1 METQRCPMC
10 GRPNPPELEV
20 CQYCQARLKPLW
32 TEPSGGSSAAIE
44 AGIMKSKPALEP
56 EEPLLPDWLIA
67 SRGERT
73 GEEPAQPEEQEE
85 EAFLLPQE
93 EVEID
98 NFLGELFS
106 DKLPEGKDED
116 VPEWLQALRGEKTAE
131 PQRSPLSESGEQGEP
146 LPFWL
151 GLGTGETEEAHAESA
166 PAEEKVSPFTE
177 SPFEGIDF
185 DSDLLSLGEE
195 KPAEKEAQADFQPS
209 ISPFE
214 GVEPF
219 LLEEDQ
225 ILPESPLPIEE
236 KTALPAEK
244 PAPLPGEGDWMRK
257 TPPWLE
263 ALPGMEWGEGET
275 QGKEIPPEF
284 LQGVVPPFVETDEAL
299 SEAEFPEWLSQVES
313 SIEPELEAVIGTLTP
328 PTIETLSEPEE
339 AESIPKEAAEIVP
352 QEAVPIEV
360 GGPLHGLRG
369 VLPAEPLVAEQKKP
383 SKALSELLVTDKQR
397 AQAELFLRLIE
408 EEGKPKPILA
418 SKRAK
423 PHTLWRALIFVVL
436 AAAAI
441 IGYLLP
447 PISAA
452 PQELSVGVFDAM
464 QAVTQLPA
472 QAPVLLIVDI
482 EGRDFAE
489 MQATTAAMLDQM
501 MIKGAFFVLVSANQ
515 NGALQAD
522 RLLREVS
529 RLNGHNYQPSV
540 GWVNLG
546 YLPGGVAGMQAFAQ
560 SLTEVMPTTIDGEAA
575 WQSDRLKN
583 IRTLA
588 DFNLVMLITEDST
601 RARQWLEQ
609 LKGRVPVSRL
619 VFAVSAQVEPILR
632 PYYEANPRQVQSVLA
647 GIRDGA
653 IYETQAARRGWAMQL
668 WDAYTV
674 VVMTGITLI
683 FIGSLVY
690 ALLALLGRRKAQA
703 EREGQ

>member
-32 TEPSGGSSAAIE
+32 TEPYDQSSGAIE
-44 AGIMKSKPALEP
+44 AGISKSKPGLEP
-56 EEPLLPDWLIA
+56 EEPLLPDWLIT
-67 SRGERT
+67 SRGQMSD
-73 GEEPAQPEEQEE
+73 EEPPQPEEKGE
-85 EAFLLPQE
+85 EAFLLPPE

-98 NFLGELFS
+98 NLLGDLFS
-106 DKLPEGKDED
+106 DEPAEEKED
-116 VPEWLQALRGEKTAE
+116 VPEWLQALRSEKTSE
-131 PQRSPLSESGEQGEP
+131 PESSPLSENGEQGEP
-146 LPFWL
+146 FPLWL
-151 GLGTGETEEAHAESA
+151 GLETGETEETHAEST
-166 PAEEKVSPFTE
+166 PAEEKISPFTE

-195 KPAEKEAQADFQPS
+195 DQAEKRAQPDLQPS

-214 GVEPF
+214 GIEPF
-219 LLEEDQ
+219 LPEEEEV
-225 ILPESPLPIEE
+225 LPESPSALEQKTSLQAEE
-236 KTALPAEK
+236 T
-244 PAPLPGEGDWMRK
+244 APLLAEGDWMSE

-263 ALPGMEWGEGET
+263 TLPGLEWEEGEK
-275 QGKEIPPEF
+275 QREELPPEF
-284 LQGVVPPFVETDEAL
+284 LQGVVPPFVEAGEEL
-299 SEAEFPEWLSQVES
+299 SEIEFPVWLSQVES
-313 SIEPELEAVIGTLTP
+313 SIESELEAVMDTLTP
-328 PTIETLSEPEE
+328 PTMEMLAEQGEE
-339 AESIPKEAAEIVP
+339 REIVHKEDEVTHP
-352 QEAVPIEV
+352 QEDVPIEV
-360 GGPLHGLRG
+360 VGPLHGLRG

-397 AQAELFLRLIE
+397 AQAELFLKLIE
-408 EEGKPKPILA
+408 EEGKPKPIPA

-423 PHTLWRALIFVVL
+423 PHTLWRVLIFLALVV
-436 AAAAI
+436 AATI
-441 IGYLLP
+441 RYVLP
-447 PISAA
+447 PLSTVSTA

-464 QAVTQLPA
+464 QAVNQLPA

-482 EGRDFAE
+482 EGSDFAE

-522 RLLREVS
+522 RLLRQVS
-529 RLNGHNYQPSV
+529 RLNGHQYQPSV

-546 YLPGGVAGMQAFAQ
+546 YLPGGAAGMQAFAQ

-583 IRTLA
+583 IRTLS
-588 DFNLVMLITEDST
+588 DFNLVVVITEDST
-601 RARQWLEQ
+601 RARQWIEQ
-609 LKGRVPVSRL
+609 LKGRVPISRL

-632 PYYEANPRQVQSVLA
+632 PYYEANPRQVQSVLS

-653 IYETQAARRGWAMQL
+653 IYETQTARRGWAMQL
-668 WDAYTV
+668 WDAYTFV
-674 VVMTGITLI
+674 VLTGVTLI

-690 ALLALLGRRKAQA
+690 ALFAVLAQRKV
-703 EREGQ
+703 